1 MSEFKKNLSFAW
13 KYLKKE
19 KGKIALSIVCNLIG
33 ILINIV
39 IPILSAK
46 IIIHLTTNKFHQLLF
61 LSISLLILELFNNI
75 RLYFVIYAHQ
85 TIYRNTLTYIQKDLG
100 GNILKIENRILD
112 QTSSG
117 VFIERLTND
126 TSRMSEIFNTIN
138 RNLTRIIT
146 DVGIFIA
153 ILIINKIAFLY
164 LVFMI
169 FIYYFIERKRVC
181 AKTENDKVIRKKS
194 EKVSGF
200 IGELVRGVRDLKM
213 LNAEDSFTRQL
224 ADEVI
229 DLNKARYLQGA
240 KDRGYILIRD
250 SFLNFSDTGMIFL
263 LVFLISSH
271 QLEPTNGLVIYN
283 YMGKLTSIV
292 SCFSTLLEK
301 VKDFNLSASR
311 IFSIMDDQVF
321 RKEKFGDQKIEK
333 VKGNFEFKEV
343 TFSYQDHKKVLD
355 QLSFK
360 INCNTTTAFVGK
372 SGAGKSTIFNLL
384 CKMYDYD
391 QGLITIDGVDI
402 KQLDKDTIRG
412 NITIISQNPY
422 IFHMSIRKNLEL
434 VKSDMTEEEMKEAC
448 RIACLDEFINTLP
461 DSYDT
466 IVGEGGISLSG
477 GQRQRLAL
485 ARAFLQKTEIILFDE
500 ATSNLD
506 NETQRKIQK
515 AIENMKKEYTIL
527 IIAHRL
533 STIINSDKILFLNH
547 GKIEQEGTHQ
557 ELLLKNKNYKRLY
570 ESELIDRPKI

>member
-19 KGKIALSIVCNLIG
+19 KNKIILSIVCNLIG
-33 ILINIV
+33 IFISIV
-39 IPILSAK
+39 LPIVSAK
-46 IIIHLTTNKFHQLLF
+46 VIVYLTTNKLQQLLF
-61 LSISLLILELFNNI
+61 LSILLLILELLNNI
-75 RLYFVIYAHQ
+75 ILYFVRYAHQ
-85 TIYRNTLTYIQKDLG
+85 IIYRNTLTNIQKDLG
-100 GNILKIENRILD
+100 KNILRIENQILD

-126 TSRMSEIFNTIN
+126 TSRMSEIFNMIN
-138 RNLTRIIT
+138 RNITRIIT
-146 DVGIFIA
+146 DLGIFIA
-153 ILIINKIAFLY
+153 IFLINKSAFFY
-164 LVFMI
+164 LVLMI
-169 FIYYFIERKRVC
+169 FIYYVIERKRVYI
-181 AKTENDKVIRKKS
+181 KTENDKIIRKKN

-213 LNAEDSFTRQL
+213 LNAEDSFTSWL
-224 ADEVI
+224 DDEVT
-229 DLNKARYLQGA
+229 DLNKARYDQGS
-240 KDRGYILIRD
+240 KDRGYTLIRD
-250 SFLNFSDTGMIFL
+250 SFLNFSDTGMILL

-271 QLEPTNGLVIYN
+271 QLELTSALVIYN

-311 IFSIMDDQVF
+311 IFSIMDNQEF
-321 RKEKFGDQKIEK
+321 KKEKFGDQKLEN

-343 TFSYQDHKKVLD
+343 TFSYQNHKKILN

-360 INCNTTTAFVGK
+360 IKCNTTTAFVGK
-372 SGAGKSTIFNLL
+372 SGAGKTTIFNLL

-402 KQLDKDTIRG
+402 KKLDKDSIRG

-434 VKSDMTEEEMKEAC
+434 VKSNMTEEEMTEAC
-448 RIACLDEFINTLP
+448 RMACLDEFINTLP

-466 IVGEGGISLSG
+466 VVGEGGISLSG

-506 NETQRKIQK
+506 NETQKKIQK

-533 STIINSDKILFLNH
+533 STIIGSDKILFLNH

-557 ELLLKNKNYKRLY
+557 ELLLKNKNYKKLY
-570 ESELIDRPKI
+570 ESELTEESKI